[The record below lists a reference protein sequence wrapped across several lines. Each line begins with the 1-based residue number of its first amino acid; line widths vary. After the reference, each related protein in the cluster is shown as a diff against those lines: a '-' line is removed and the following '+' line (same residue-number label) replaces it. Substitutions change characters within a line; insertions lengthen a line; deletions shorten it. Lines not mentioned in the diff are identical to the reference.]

1 MGGGEKSL
9 FCPVGVAAL
18 SKPFIRSERGGRGG
32 GGILTPL
39 VFRRRKRVSP
49 PLCLRPLGAIS
60 TITSKVACSS
70 TAVVYSNGLVPIVRK
85 TALSF

>member
-18 SKPFIRSERGGRGG
+18 SKPFIRSSERGGRGG

-49 PLCLRPLGAIS
+49 PLCLP
-60 TITSKVACSS
+60 
-70 TAVVYSNGLVPIVRK
+70 LVPSAQLLPKLLVPAQQWYTV
-85 TALSF
+85 TASYPLSERLP